1 MNAQISKFFR
11 KWSIYAGCENIGDF
25 TQKNPIIAADD
36 PWGSHF
42 DSSKIWGP
50 CMEGNFISESGSVW
64 IGNSCKKRGES
75 VFCAD
80 KYLLNLLTL
89 K

>member
-1 MNAQISKFFR
+1 MPRSVNFSENGVFMPGVKISGILR
-11 KWSIYAGCENIGDF
+11 KKILLLQQTILGEAISILQRYG
-25 TQKNPIIAADD
+25 
-36 PWGSHF
+36 
-42 DSSKIWGP
+42 GP

-64 IGNSCKKRGES
+64 IGNSCKKGGEN

-80 KYLLNLLTL
+80 NYLLNLLTL